1 MYAPPAFTEEELQ
14 RIVEAEV
21 TRRLIEQDELAA
33 ELELHDKTR

>member
-1 MYAPPAFTEEELQ
+1 MYAPPACTEEELQ